1 MGYLFSLLILIA
13 AALPAWGQSDY
24 RNLDPG
30 RPIMI
35 EDAQPIEFRAL
46 ELQLGIPRYSR
57 HRDKGWELSFEPE
70 LEWGFARD
78 WQAGLAGEEAVVR
91 DGEST
96 TSFRDVQLHLLY
108 NFNQED
114 ERLPAMAIRPELTFG
129 AGALG
134 SEQTHVAVKGIV
146 SKTIGLNRVHLNGSY
161 TFGEKEPPGKGS
173 DRLNRYLFG
182 IAYERTLPLEF
193 LVLLADL
200 YAVGPIDG
208 HRREIIYDIGT
219 RIQVAP
225 TWVID
230 AGLFQA
236 LRAERLD
243 FGLTLG
249 VSYVFSFRRL
259 FPETVRE
266 IGGES

>member
-1 MGYLFSLLILIA
+1 MAYFLSFLILIA
-13 AALPAWGQSDY
+13 GALPVWGQSDY

-35 EDAQPIEFRAL
+35 EDAQPIEFRAF

-57 HRDKGWELSFEPE
+57 HRINGSELSFEPE
-70 LEWGFARD
+70 LSWGFAKD
-78 WQAGLAGEEAVVR
+78 WQGGIGGEMAMVR
-91 DGEST
+91 DGGT
-96 TSFRDVQLHLLY
+96 TRSFRDVQLHLLY

-114 ERLPAMAIRPELTFG
+114 ELLPAMAVRPELTFG

-134 SEQTHVAVKGIV
+134 SEGTHAALKGIV

-161 TFGEKEPPGKGS
+161 TFGGKELPERGS

-182 IAYERTLPLEF
+182 IAYERTLPFEF

-200 YAVGPIDG
+200 YAAEPIDG

-225 TWVID
+225 TWVLD

-259 FPETVRE
+259 FPKTIRE